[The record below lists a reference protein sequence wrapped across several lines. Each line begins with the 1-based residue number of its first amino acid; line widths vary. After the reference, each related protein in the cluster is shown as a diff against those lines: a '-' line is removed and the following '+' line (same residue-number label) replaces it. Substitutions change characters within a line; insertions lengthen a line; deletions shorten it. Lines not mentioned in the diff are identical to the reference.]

1 MQDMQK
7 DFAPLDDEKSRPP
20 DLKEVESPSQSIDQ
34 ESTLINPELREQAI
48 SQEADPLLG
57 SILGGTINIQELIGK
72 GGMSTVYRGWHEQ
85 IERPVAVKVMH
96 SHLIEEKNSLLRFQ
110 KEAKAVGKL
119 DHPNIV
125 KVNDFRA
132 GEQGLS
138 YLVMDYVQGRDLSSL
153 IDEEGVLSLERAVNI
168 FSQAIDALEHAHKN
182 GIVHRDI
189 KPSNLMIVDD
199 EAGEQVKILDF
210 GIAKVVQEDL
220 NREQRLT
227 KTGEVFGSPLY
238 MSPEQCMGKEL
249 DHRSDIYSMGCLI
262 YEAFT
267 KIPPLEGANV
277 FETFFK
283 HTTEMPEPLSNLR
296 PDLPRGRE
304 LDGIIFK
311 ALAKEPEKRY
321 QSMKELK
328 DDLQRLVFTEDQTDT
343 GLLTRVYNEIEYLKR
358 RGSAGGA
365 RQLQNRL
372 PLIFGACA
380 LMVAALALI
389 TAPNLV
395 GGINAGGEK
404 LTWTE
409 AYIKGQE
416 AFDTGQY
423 DTAKSD
429 FEQALKIGT
438 GDRTREIPVLRELLD
453 LMRAQGESGE
463 VYEKKLTAYRNE
475 DFESVRLEL
484 NNLGNR
490 LDAVLKSDKPL
501 PLKQE
506 EIENIAHEINEN
518 ANNIVELF
526 PERRELAEKYLTE
539 LLSSLDTAR
548 LTESRARVRTIHNLG
563 FIAYTKK
570 DLSKSNTLL
579 ARALAYERKAFK
591 TDPSIRNTYLNT
603 LDTYFHSLM
612 ESGNSK
618 EAKKVLEERLT
629 VARSLL
635 ALESVGKLKSSV
647 YLAKSKFEQALF
659 AFFEEG
665 DSVRARALARS
676 SLRLYDNMPEPPVL
690 ERANCLSLLGRIDLS
705 EKNYLEAGENLKAAK
720 VLYEKL
726 SFRDSPYFVET
737 LIGLGEVMERSSAAK
752 AEPYYRRAVVVG
764 LRQIPQYTAGVEK
777 ALGRLEAII
786 KSRHN
791 ATLAGT
797 RLESPELFDRLF
809 SLENLKLDSDRRMHG
824 QNSEIVLQDYQ
835 RLYELSRFHTDLTRA
850 DQYLARQ
857 EELIKAMKGNAD
869 RYFDLLIDRANLE
882 FDRKDREA
890 ARAYLERA
898 LTLAQDN
905 TEALAARGDLIKKFE
920 FSAVQRLKDEKLAE
934 SVRTL
939 FKGKGGIG
947 KKP

>member
-1 MQDMQK
+1 M
-7 DFAPLDDEKSRPP
+7 
-20 DLKEVESPSQSIDQ
+20 
-34 ESTLINPELREQAI
+34 
-48 SQEADPLLG
+48 
-57 SILGGTINIQELIGK
+57 
-72 GGMSTVYRGWHEQ
+72 
-85 IERPVAVKVMH
+85 
-96 SHLIEEKNSLLRFQ
+96 
-110 KEAKAVGKL
+110 
-119 DHPNIV
+119 
-125 KVNDFRA
+125 
-132 GEQGLS
+132 
-138 YLVMDYVQGRDLSSL
+138 
-153 IDEEGVLSLERAVNI
+153 
-168 FSQAIDALEHAHKN
+168 
-182 GIVHRDI
+182 
-189 KPSNLMIVDD
+189 
-199 EAGEQVKILDF
+199 
-210 GIAKVVQEDL
+210 
-220 NREQRLT
+220 
-227 KTGEVFGSPLY
+227 
-238 MSPEQCMGKEL
+238 
-249 DHRSDIYSMGCLI
+249 
-262 YEAFT
+262 
-267 KIPPLEGANV
+267 
-277 FETFFK
+277 
-283 HTTEMPEPLSNLR
+283 
-296 PDLPRGRE
+296 
-304 LDGIIFK
+304 
-311 ALAKEPEKRY
+311 
-321 QSMKELK
+321 
-328 DDLQRLVFTEDQTDT
+328 
-343 GLLTRVYNEIEYLKR
+343 
-358 RGSAGGA
+358 
-365 RQLQNRL
+365 
-372 PLIFGACA
+372 
-380 LMVAALALI
+380 
-389 TAPNLV
+389 
-395 GGINAGGEK
+395 
-404 LTWTE
+404 
-409 AYIKGQE
+409 
-416 AFDTGQY
+416 
-423 DTAKSD
+423 
-429 FEQALKIGT
+429 
-438 GDRTREIPVLRELLD
+438 LRELLD

-659 AFFEEG
+659 AFFEES

-905 TEALAARGDLIKKFE
+905 SEALAARGDLIKKFE

>member
-1 MQDMQK
+1 MQK

-328 DDLQRLVFTEDQTDT
+328 DDLQRLVLTEDQTDT

-423 DTAKSD
+423 DTAKID

>member
-1 MQDMQK
+1 MQK

-311 ALAKEPEKRY
+311 AMAKEPEKRY
-321 QSMKELK
+321 PSMKELK
-328 DDLQRLVFTEDQTDT
+328 DDLQRLVLTEDQTDT

-365 RQLQNRL
+365 RQLQSRL
-372 PLIFGACA
+372 PLILGACA

-429 FEQALKIGT
+429 FEQALKIGA

-705 EKNYLEAGENLKAAK
+705 EKNYLEAGENLTAAK

-939 FKGKGGIG
+939 FKGKGGIE
-947 KKP
+947 KNP